1 MLLQTGQMHIIT
13 MASERSKPRALGYKY
28 HQTTM
33 CTPVGPR
40 PSVAVENLENFN
52 LDNFAVGIKNRFDI
66 DLAETHSSDIVGF
79 GVSLC
84 HPSEK
89 KISKA

>member
-1 MLLQTGQMHIIT
+1 MHSKQVGLQ
-13 MASERSKPRALGYKY
+13 
-28 HQTTM
+28 
-33 CTPVGPR
+33 

-52 LDNFAVGIKNRFDI
+52 SNNFAVDIKNRFDI
-66 DLAETHSSDIVGF
+66 DLAETHSSDLVGF

-89 KISKA
+89 KI